1 MHSQHPFVALL
12 FRVALE
18 FITDEAYLQL
28 ETRVIFCRAGNG
40 EITGTGKGNI
50 MAQAYQERIKNFNTI
65 RERHVVREL
74 EGCKSWRHF
83 VLHQDRG
90 WLLKAFGKIQ
100 DQVEIVRQV
109 SANSDDRQAFETEVK
124 ELLSMFEEGR
134 LNYLGDEEK

>member
-1 MHSQHPFVALL
+1 
-12 FRVALE
+12 
-18 FITDEAYLQL
+18 
-28 ETRVIFCRAGNG
+28 
-40 EITGTGKGNI
+40 

-100 DQVEIVRQV
+100 DQVEIVRQA
-109 SANSDDRQAFETEVK
+109 SANSDDKQTFEAEVK
-124 ELLSMFEEGR
+124 KLLSMFEEGR

>member
-1 MHSQHPFVALL
+1 
-12 FRVALE
+12 
-18 FITDEAYLQL
+18 
-28 ETRVIFCRAGNG
+28 
-40 EITGTGKGNI
+40 

-65 RERHVVREL
+65 SERHVVREI

-100 DQVEIVRQV
+100 EQVEIVRKA
-109 SANSDDRQAFETEVK
+109 SGNSDDKQAFETEVK